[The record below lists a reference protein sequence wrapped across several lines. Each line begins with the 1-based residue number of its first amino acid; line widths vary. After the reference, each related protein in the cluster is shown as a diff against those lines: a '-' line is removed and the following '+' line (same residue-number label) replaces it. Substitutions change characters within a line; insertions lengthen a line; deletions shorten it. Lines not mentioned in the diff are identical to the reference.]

1 MFSDISGIE
10 LLRIISKLLGLTLIG
25 LGTLAARVLLSRAA
39 FNRPLDD
46 PQRHTLWG
54 LFWAG
59 LVLGGLLLFVHVT
72 GWPFWS
78 FSGR

>member
-1 MFSDISGIE
+1 VFPDLSGIE

-25 LGTLAARVLLSRAA
+25 LGTLAALVLLIRAA
-39 FNRPLDD
+39 FDQPLED

-78 FSGR
+78 FGGR